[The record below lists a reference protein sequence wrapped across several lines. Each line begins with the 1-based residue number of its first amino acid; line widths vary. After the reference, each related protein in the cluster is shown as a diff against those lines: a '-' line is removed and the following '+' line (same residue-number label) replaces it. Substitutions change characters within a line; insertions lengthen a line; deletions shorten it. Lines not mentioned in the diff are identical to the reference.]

1 MKQIWKLAIVF
12 VTFGLL
18 IKGAE
23 SRARSN
29 PRSAASLTANSS
41 AAAHLAATPPMG
53 WNSYDCYGGD
63 VDEQEVKAN
72 ADYMAEHLARFGW
85 KYVVVDYYWYYPEGR
100 VSGAPAMDSYG
111 RLLPD
116 PKRFPSSA
124 NGQGFKPLADYVH
137 SKGLKFGI
145 HIMRGIPRA
154 AVEQNLPVFG
164 TKARAR
170 NIVNLLNT
178 CSWSKAMYG
187 VDVAK
192 PAGRAYYNSIAAL
205 YAQWGVDYIKADDMS
220 RAENPYGEIYHAPE
234 IEALRQ
240 AMTRT
245 GRPMVLSLSPGP
257 TPLVDATNVERY
269 SQLWRIS
276 NDMWDNWQQVADQF
290 GYCRL
295 WAPYIGPNH
304 WPDPDM
310 LPLGRL
316 RIRGFEDQARM
327 TRLTHDEQR
336 TLMTLW
342 LIFRAPLMIGADL
355 PSLDSFTLSLFDNPE
370 VLAVDQRSSGNHQLF
385 ARGEEIAWT
394 ADIPGSSG
402 KYLAL
407 FNLDDS
413 HPAQVRARWSEL
425 GLHGKC
431 AVRDLWQRKDVGSY
445 TQEFS
450 AEIPSHGAGLYR
462 IARGE

>member
-1 MKQIWKLAIVF
+1 
-12 VTFGLL
+12 
-18 IKGAE
+18 
-23 SRARSN
+23 
-29 PRSAASLTANSS
+29 
-41 AAAHLAATPPMG
+41 
-53 WNSYDCYGGD
+53 
-63 VDEQEVKAN
+63 
-72 ADYMAEHLARFGW
+72 
-85 KYVVVDYYWYYPEGR
+85 
-100 VSGAPAMDSYG
+100 
-111 RLLPD
+111 
-116 PKRFPSSA
+116 
-124 NGQGFKPLADYVH
+124 
-137 SKGLKFGI
+137 
-145 HIMRGIPRA
+145 
-154 AVEQNLPVFG
+154 
-164 TKARAR
+164 
-170 NIVNLLNT
+170 
-178 CSWSKAMYG
+178 
-187 VDVAK
+187 
-192 PAGRAYYNSIAAL
+192 
-205 YAQWGVDYIKADDMS
+205 
-220 RAENPYGEIYHAPE
+220 
-234 IEALRQ
+234 
-240 AMTRT
+240 
-245 GRPMVLSLSPGP
+245 
-257 TPLVDATNVERY
+257 
-269 SQLWRIS
+269 
-276 NDMWDNWQQVADQF
+276 
-290 GYCRL
+290 
-295 WAPYIGPNH
+295 
-304 WPDPDM
+304 M